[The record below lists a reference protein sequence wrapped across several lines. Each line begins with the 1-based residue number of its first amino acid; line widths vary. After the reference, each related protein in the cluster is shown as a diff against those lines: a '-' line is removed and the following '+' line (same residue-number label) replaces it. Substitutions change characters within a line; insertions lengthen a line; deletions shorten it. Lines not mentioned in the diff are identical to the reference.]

1 MSWFD
6 NLVGERESEFTGLKG
21 AILRYAGNAYTLVLV
36 GLFFLAF
43 AEAYPAAAVPLRI
56 AAGIS
61 FVLAVII
68 RPLKTWLRDR
78 QSVGASRG

>member
-6 NLVGERESEFTGLKG
+6 KLVGERESEFTGVKG

-43 AEAYPAAAVPLRI
+43 AQAYPGAAWPLRVCAVI
-56 AAGIS
+56 A

-68 RPLKTWLRDR
+68 RPLKTWIHKRR
-78 QSVGASRG
+78 AGADAA